1 MARQLI
7 SPFSRP
13 SARPAGAEQPERI
26 ELPEPVEPLEPVEP
40 PEPVERI
47 ELPEPPELDDVSCA
61 PAGDVGARQRARHLM
76 ECETQ
81 LGPAEVPTSPQTP
94 TARANREHAPRSHE
108 PDAYAATH
116 LAADSSSAAASS
128 PPARRASTRRQ
139 QTNPGVLL
147 SAVTGGG
154 FEREHL
160 MPGEVIQQ
168 YELIRALGHG
178 GMGSVYLARDVRLG
192 RLVAIKFLAESS
204 ASVRARVMAE
214 ARTTAGFNHDNIVTM
229 YEVGEH
235 NDRPYLVLE
244 YIAGRTLRQWWRENT
259 EEGFDSRGN
268 ELRTPLSPQRVASV
282 MVPVVRALACAHDG
296 GVIHRDLKAENVM
309 LADSGAVKV
318 LDFGIAK
325 SFEAKPPAHGG
336 DGGDSGDNG
345 ASGDNIDNGP
355 SRVPRALGHVHSGG
369 IVGTLPY
376 MSPEQLNSGEV
387 DHRSDLWAAGI
398 MMFEFALG
406 QHPVPPSSLS
416 FLYEIADLDEPMPS
430 AARRDP
436 RLGPL
441 GAIIDR
447 CLIKNRADRID
458 SAHTLLAELEAL
470 LPTRASSSSAAIDAD
485 RNPFAGLEPFQE
497 RDADNFFGR
506 DRDIAAL
513 VTRVRS
519 QPLVATVGPSGAG
532 KSSLVRAG
540 LVPMLERAVE
550 GWTAH
555 IIRPGRSPLSSL
567 ASLLSAVAHSTGGAR
582 ANRAALGLDVGS
594 GIDASA
600 SLQAR
605 LRAEP
610 GAFGH
615 GLRGWARRRL
625 RRVLVF
631 IDQFEELYTLG
642 ADADERAAFVACL
655 AGAADDPSSPVRVV
669 LSVRE
674 DFLGRMAEQR
684 EFMDLVSRGLMFVN
698 PLDRAGLRQA
708 LTRPVEDA
716 DYAFEEAALVDDI
729 LDALADVTGALP
741 LLQFAASAL
750 WQRRDRKRRL
760 LTRAAYT
767 AMGGIAGALAVHADT
782 VLTTLP
788 KVEREQVREIFLRL
802 ITPEHTRAPAEL
814 SELCALPGDPK
825 LTEDLVAR
833 LVDARLLV
841 IDNGADGAG
850 RSVEI
855 VHEALIHGWPTLASW
870 LDETREDAVF
880 RDRLRI
886 AARQWDASR
895 RSEGLLWR
903 GDAAVEAARWQ
914 RRGQRALPAH
924 EQAYLDAVLALM
936 RRARRARKLAL
947 GGGFAV
953 LAALLVAAVAALLV
967 VSEAQREAVAQAALA
982 EHSLSQERAAVQAA
996 ERARERAE
1004 DERKR
1009 AEDERKR
1016 AEDARRETADALE
1029 LSRAASARER
1039 EARELAESALRARGQ
1054 AIAELQR
1061 GLDRMRA
1068 AEAAALA
1075 AENQAL
1081 ATADRERALKDRYAA
1096 IIRRALGT
1104 ELGRELLGARVELED
1119 SQ

>member
-1 MARQLI
+1 M
-7 SPFSRP
+7 
-13 SARPAGAEQPERI
+13 
-26 ELPEPVEPLEPVEP
+26 
-40 PEPVERI
+40 
-47 ELPEPPELDDVSCA
+47 
-61 PAGDVGARQRARHLM
+61 
-76 ECETQ
+76 
-81 LGPAEVPTSPQTP
+81 
-94 TARANREHAPRSHE
+94 
-108 PDAYAATH
+108 
-116 LAADSSSAAASS
+116 
-128 PPARRASTRRQ
+128 
-139 QTNPGVLL
+139 LL
-147 SAVTGGG
+147 SSVTGGD

-214 ARTTAGFNHDNIVTM
+214 ARTTASFNHDNIVTM

-235 NDRPYLVLE
+235 DDRPYLVLE

-309 LADSGAVKV
+309 LADSGAIKV

-325 SFEAKPPAHGG
+325 SFEAEPGAHG
-336 DGGDSGDNG
+336 
-345 ASGDNIDNGP
+345 GDNIDNGP
-355 SRVPRALGHVHSGG
+355 SRVPRALGHVNSGG

-497 RDADNFFGR
+497 CDADCFFGR
-506 DRDIAAL
+506 DRDTTAL

-540 LVPMLERAVE
+540 LVPTLERAVE

-555 IIRPGRSPLSSL
+555 IIRPGRAPLSSL
-567 ASLLSAVAHSTGGAR
+567 ASLLSAVAHSSGGAR
-582 ANRAALGLDVGS
+582 ANRAALGLTGDS

-625 RRVLVF
+625 HRVLVF

-782 VLTTLP
+782 VLSALP

-802 ITPEHTRAPAEL
+802 ITPDHTRAPAEL

-841 IDNGADGAG
+841 IDNGADGDG

-855 VHEALIHGWPTLASW
+855 VHEALIHGWPTLAGW
-870 LDETREDAVF
+870 LDETREDAIF

-886 AARQWDASR
+886 AARQWDGSR

-903 GDAAVEAARWQ
+903 GDAAVEAERWQ

-924 EQAYLDAVLALM
+924 EHAYLNAVLALM

-947 GGGFAV
+947 GGGFTV
-953 LAALLVAAVAALLV
+953 LAALLVAAVATLLV
-967 VSEAQREAVAQAALA
+967 VSEAKLEAVAQAALA
-982 EHSLSQERAAVQAA
+982 EHSLSQERPASWSSPPCEPAA
-996 ERARERAE
+996 RP
-1004 DERKR
+1004 
-1009 AEDERKR
+1009 
-1016 AEDARRETADALE
+1016 
-1029 LSRAASARER
+1029 SPS
-1039 EARELAESALRARGQ
+1039 
-1054 AIAELQR
+1054 
-1061 GLDRMRA
+1061 
-1068 AEAAALA
+1068 
-1075 AENQAL
+1075 
-1081 ATADRERALKDRYAA
+1081 
-1096 IIRRALGT
+1096 
-1104 ELGRELLGARVELED
+1104 
-1119 SQ
+1119 